1 MQTSDWSQFAE
12 KVHLAVDSS
21 LETHFERGLSGLE
34 LEFNLLDHAL
44 RPVTTVGY
52 GPGRQS
58 FADYL
63 LGQHVPEWIKPQCQL
78 EVFHWMA
85 ELVTQPFYD
94 VLGTAIEGR
103 MLEAVLL
110 DALEEASLAF
120 GENFYALHGNVPYPV
135 VPAADSIPD
144 GWDLAKKKYLAHC
157 VDLFGSK
164 LATAGIHTN
173 HSYPEALLSWDFFH
187 LPRHRR
193 EGQTLIDFRNAAV
206 IRATKLLRPFTPLFI
221 GVTASTP
228 LAWETVDG
236 EPVVVL
242 TENDSNRLLT
252 FPNPPELDVPYLYA
266 SHQDYIRIS
275 YDLVRQGV
283 RFGAN
288 NWTPVRARSDV
299 DPVNRNIWATGEQL
313 AKLYHKGLYRA
324 GENASLEQAE
334 RALLVE
340 NLCARVDL
348 PMSRVEVRTD
358 EGGDTL
364 ALSAAKIAFKEL
376 LMLRIYADPAFGASY
391 GYDGEDIARARRN
404 EDAAARRG
412 LGAEIEDPFTG
423 QRVTV
428 REFLA
433 ATVQDLAPMA
443 EALGY
448 TALLEPIAEMAQ
460 GAPNIASQT
469 RAWFRSEIGDAP
481 AAPSGCPVVPRELMA
496 SWLEGRRALL
506 RDELAAG
513 LADLSS
519 LGDEAAKLAERVARF
534 RERARPLT
542 REVAGEVRSAAGR
555 VEASADPVTECLA
568 LSQALCRIPS
578 VTNCA
583 RERLDE
589 VWRCARFMAG
599 TLRDAGAMVRLFEGG
614 KYPSIL
620 AGFPGALLA
629 PVTVGGH
636 FDVVEPDPNDSQFEP
651 RIDGDYLW
659 ARGAADMKTVVA
671 TDMVWMRRALK
682 AGPPYPP
689 INLLFV
695 GNEENGEGEAYGT
708 PQVLQDL
715 LQEHGWAPE
724 FMTLGERTGEKGDE
738 LYGEVCV
745 ANRGVVRARIVAR
758 GEREHTGMGGA
769 SRDMSER
776 LIDARQELSQLLKER
791 LTLEA
796 ADGWVSAVRFPF
808 LTCGEDGVY
817 NITPAEGVLGL
828 EIRPIPEDDAP
839 GLLGALRTFCGERGL
854 DLIAD
859 VHEGGVAC
867 PPENPHLVKLLSA
880 ARKVSGSE
888 PRVGKK
894 LAGTSARF
902 APGGNAVVW
911 GQSGVGPHSRH
922 ERHFIPS
929 IGPYYAVLDE
939 FARQLVARSR

>member
-1 MQTSDWSQFAE
+1 MQTTDWSQFAE
-12 KVHLAVDSS
+12 KVQLAVESS

-63 LGQHVPEWIKPQCQL
+63 LEGHVPDWIKPQCQL

-85 ELVTQPFYD
+85 ELVTQPYYD
-94 VLGTAIEGR
+94 PMGTAMEGR
-103 MLEAVLL
+103 LLEAVLGR
-110 DALEEASLAF
+110 ALEDASLAF
-120 GENFYALHGNVPYPV
+120 GESFHALHGNLPFPV
-135 VPAADSIPD
+135 APTPDSIPG
-144 GWDLAKKKYLAHC
+144 GWDLAKKKYLARC
-157 VDLFGSK
+157 VDLFGAK

-187 LPRHRR
+187 LPQHRR

-221 GVTASTP
+221 ALTASTP
-228 LAWETVDG
+228 LDWEEVDG
-236 EPVVVL
+236 EPAVVL
-242 TENDSNRLLT
+242 TQNDSNRLLT

-266 SHQDYIRIS
+266 SHQDYLRIS
-275 YDLVRQGV
+275 YDLVRRGV

-299 DPVNRNIWATGEQL
+299 DPVNRNIWATAEQL
-313 AKLYHKGLYRA
+313 SRLYQKGLYRA
-324 GENASLEQAE
+324 GEDASLEAAE

-348 PMSRVEVRTD
+348 PMSRIEVRTD

-376 LMLRIYADPAFGASY
+376 LMLRIYADPAFGAAY
-391 GYDGEDIARARRN
+391 AYDGEDIARARLN

-412 LGAEIEDPFTG
+412 LEAAIEEPFSGGTVG
-423 QRVTV
+423 V
-428 REFLA
+428 REFLK
-433 ATVQDLAPMA
+433 ATLDDLMPLAQ
-443 EALGY
+443 ALGRA
-448 TALLEPIAEMAQ
+448 ALLEPIALMAE
-460 GAPNIASQT
+460 GAPNPAGET
-469 RAWFRSEIGDAP
+469 RVWFGRRLAGERKS
-481 AAPSGCPVVPRELMA
+481 PSGRTVVPRDLMVQ
-496 SWLEGRRALL
+496 WLDERRGLL
-506 RDELAAG
+506 EDELAAS
-513 LADLSS
+513 LCDLSL
-519 LGDEAAKLAERVARF
+519 LGDEAAKLAERASRYKEALRGRRVQAPP
-534 RERARPLT
+534 RA
-542 REVAGEVRSAAGR
+542 EMAAVTSG
-555 VEASADPVTECLA
+555 DPVAETLA

-589 VWRCARFMAG
+589 VWRCGRFIAE
-599 TLRDAGAMVRLFEGG
+599 TLKGAGALVRLFAGG
-614 KYPSIL
+614 KYPAVL

-629 PVTVGGH
+629 SVTLGGH

-651 RIDGDYLW
+651 RVEGDYLW

-671 TDMVWMRRALK
+671 TDMVWMIGRLK

-689 INLLFV
+689 VNLLFV
-695 GNEENGEGEAYGT
+695 GNEENGEAEPYGT
-708 PQVLQDL
+708 PHVLRDL
-715 LQEHGWAPE
+715 QQAHGWAPE

-738 LYGEVCV
+738 RYGEVCV
-745 ANRGVVRARIVAR
+745 ANRGVIRARIVAR

-769 SRDMSER
+769 ARDMTER
-776 LIDARQELSQLLKER
+776 LIQARQDLHQLLR
-791 LTLEA
+791 SHLTLEA
-796 ADGWVSAVRFPF
+796 GDGWVTGLRFPF
-808 LTCGEDGVY
+808 LACGEDGVY

-828 EIRPIPEDDAP
+828 EVRPIPEDSAED
-839 GLLGALRTFCGERGL
+839 LLAALRLYCGGNGL
-854 DLIAD
+854 DLVMD
-859 VHEGGVAC
+859 VTEGGVAC
-867 PPENPHLVKLLSA
+867 PSGNPHLKRLLDA
-880 ARKVSGSE
+880 VRHVSGAE
-888 PRVGKK
+888 PKVGRK

-902 APGGNAVVW
+902 APQGNAVVW
-911 GQSGVGPHSRH
+911 GQSGIGPHTRH

-929 IGPYYAVLDE
+929 IGPYLAVLNE
-939 FARQLVARSR
+939 FGRNLVAGSR